1 MSYFLKS
8 YQLKNLEIFIYRKD
22 GTFRNQE
29 KDITLL
35 ESCDKIFKEILSV
48 KNMSRK
54 KIFEVINLRNNKINL
69 QPLVIESLLR
79 KKDLPALLFLG
90 CNN

>member
-1 MSYFLKS
+1 
-8 YQLKNLEIFIYRKD
+8 
-22 GTFRNQE
+22 
-29 KDITLL
+29 
-35 ESCDKIFKEILSV
+35 
-48 KNMSRK
+48 MSRK